1 MKKEDIPQDKG
12 PLSRYTDE
20 VVYIKNKD
28 GHYETA
34 LSSGWKV
41 KNEALDNAWDDIKD
55 RVKFAKDEVLA
66 GRKSPIFY
74 FMEKKLMDYNILAAY
89 VNIWK
94 FKVKRHM
101 KPAVFSRLSKKT
113 IERYAKVFEI
123 DSEELINFKGE

>member
-1 MKKEDIPQDKG
+1 VKKEDIPQDKG

-66 GRKSPIFY
+66 GRKSPIFD

>member
-74 FMEKKLMDYNILAAY
+74 FMEKNLMDYNILSAY